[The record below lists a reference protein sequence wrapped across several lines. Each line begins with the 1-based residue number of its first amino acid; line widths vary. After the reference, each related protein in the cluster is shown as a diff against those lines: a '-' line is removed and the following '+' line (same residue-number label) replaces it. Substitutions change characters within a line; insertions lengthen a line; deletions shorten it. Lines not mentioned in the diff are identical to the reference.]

1 MELAREGAVVEAEN
15 GNDAIGQGA
24 QRHHGGKGDAA
35 GEEAAAGMY
44 RVACNNM
51 AQGVREVTIKR
62 GFDPREFPFIPA
74 GGAGPA
80 WRG

>member
-1 MELAREGAVVEAEN
+1 MGLS
-15 GNDAIGQGA
+15 I
-24 QRHHGGKGDAA
+24 
-35 GEEAAAGMY
+35 EEAAAGMY

-74 GGAGPA
+74 GGAGPIHGCLICSELEIPFQIVPREPRCCA
-80 WRG
+80 PSAC